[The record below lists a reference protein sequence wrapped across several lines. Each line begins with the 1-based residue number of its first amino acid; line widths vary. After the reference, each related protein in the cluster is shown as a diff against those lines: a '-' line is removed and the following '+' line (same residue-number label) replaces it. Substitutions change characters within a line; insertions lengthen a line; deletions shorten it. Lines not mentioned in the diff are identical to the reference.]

1 MKTDTSPAPSTEF
14 TLSEAEVL
22 RPGPEPNSWTNRIT
36 HSRVWRSYFRHGW
49 PDNPLDRSL
58 VMTSG
63 LFFHLHPVKISR
75 QSLRWNYSLGLGIIT
90 TVLFATLVF
99 TGALLMFYS
108 IPSLERAYPTMKTIQ
123 TAIPLGQFTRDMH
136 RWAAHLM
143 ILAVI
148 LHLARVFYTGAYKP
162 PREFNWVIGVMLLLL
177 TLGASF
183 TGYLLPWDQ
192 LAYWA
197 ITVGTNIAGYVPVI
211 GSEVRVLLLGGRE
224 VGQNALIRFYT
235 LHVIVLPTLIT
246 LGISY
251 HIWRVRK
258 DGGLA
263 AQEVR
268 AEEPFDS
275 AQGRQ
280 GSRGAEEQGG
290 SDTANPKIQNPKP
303 VLPLGGLRLS
313 KAEGSKIQNPE
324 IFPKDPRKTYG
335 LVELMHGTS
344 PLVDHGPENTVFSFP
359 VVLLWELA
367 LLLGATLFLFLLSL
381 LRHAPL
387 EEIANP
393 TLTTDPAKAPWYF
406 VGLQELLEHM
416 HPTLA
421 GVVIPGLLVLFLLV
435 IPYLDHTRR
444 QAGRWFS
451 SARGRCIVLGTALY
465 TLVVMPAYI
474 WLDNLIVPREALR
487 GLAPPMVSQWLIPMV
502 VMGVLVAL
510 PVLILRRWR
519 PTPREFIMALFTIMF
534 ISAIIFTLS
543 GFLFRGPGFKLYPP
557 WDMPGGYNPLSDL

>member
-1 MKTDTSPAPSTEF
+1 MKTDPTTTLGDRSGPS
-14 TLSEAEVL
+14 
-22 RPGPEPNSWTNRIT
+22 SWTRRLVQ
-36 HSRVWRSYFRHGW
+36 SRLWRSYFRHGW

-75 QSLRWNYSLGLGIIT
+75 QSLRWSYSLGLGIIT
-90 TVLFATLVF
+90 TVLFATLIF
-99 TGALLMFYS
+99 TGALLMFYY
-108 IPSLERAYPTMKTIQ
+108 IPSVERAYPTMKTIQ
-123 TAIPLGQFTRDMH
+123 TTIPLGQFTRDMH

-143 ILAVI
+143 VLVVI

-162 PREFNWVIGVMLLLL
+162 PREFNWVVGVWLLLL

-197 ITVGTNIAGYVPVI
+197 ITVGTNIAGYVPVV
-211 GSEVRVLLLGGRE
+211 GSALRTILLGGRE

-235 LHVIVLPTLIT
+235 LHVIMLPALLT
-246 LGISY
+246 LGLSY
-251 HIWRVRK
+251 HVWRVRK

-268 AEEPFDS
+268 EEELFNS

-280 GSRGAEEQGG
+280 GSRGAEEQGRPDPIE
-290 SDTANPKIQNPKP
+290 SQIQNPKP
-303 VLPLGGLRLS
+303 VLS
-313 KAEGSKIQNPE
+313 QVEGSKIQNPE

-335 LVELMHGTS
+335 LVELMWGTS
-344 PLVDHGPENTVFSFP
+344 PIVDHGPENTVFAFP
-359 VVLLWELA
+359 VVLLWELV
-367 LLLGATLFLFLLSL
+367 LLLGTTLFLFLLSL

-421 GVVIPGLLVLFLLV
+421 GVVIPGLLVLFLLL
-435 IPYLDHTRR
+435 IPYLDHARSH
-444 QAGRWFS
+444 AGRWFS
-451 SARGRCIVLGTALY
+451 SARGRRIVQGTALY
-465 TLVVMPAYI
+465 TLVVIPAYI

-487 GLAPPMVSQWLIPMV
+487 SIAPAMVSQGLIPMV
-502 VMGVLVAL
+502 VMAVLVVL

-519 PTPREFIMALFTIMF
+519 PTPREVILALFTIMF
-534 ISAIIFTLS
+534 VSAIIFTLS

-557 WDMPGGYNPLSDL
+557 WDMPNGYNPLSDL